1 MGILLKKYNNY
12 KYPWSSAHRECSRYP
27 TAPVHYKTLS
37 KYATLTS
44 IIFRRSGCKSQLLS
58 NYDQVNKMTCSSSIL
73 TSNTGAYSYVG
84 IKPASPNEIMSL
96 LNITELRFFNE
107 FSTFSCTT
115 SFSNI
120 IAV

>member
-1 MGILLKKYNNY
+1 MIKKT
-12 KYPWSSAHRECSRYP
+12 KLH
-27 TAPVHYKTLS
+27 APPHHSHQTPGP
-37 KYATLTS
+37 
-44 IIFRRSGCKSQLLS
+44 R
-58 NYDQVNKMTCSSSIL
+58 DD
-73 TSNTGAYSYVG
+73 SYVG

-107 FSTFSCTT
+107 FSTSGCTT